1 MAPLVRGS
9 SGNYW
14 ARTSRV
20 SIKICKICK
29 ICKFANLGEREK
41 ASGAG
46 KRSAKTSKLYLSPL
60 DFVVHFC
67 TEIHFARAGDFK
79 TVWLWSQ
86 RRPRC
91 ARTRPSRRRSRPSRE
106 GSVLFHA
113 SHLFKLRTNE
123 DPFTEGGRLFC
134 PIGVSSR
141 MLFFRVPRGRTVH
154 SMWGQHVLFSI
165 NMIRPDPPISRTGV
179 HECIF
184 HADFFF
190 CRAF

>member
-1 MAPLVRGS
+1 MRPMPGS
-9 SGNYW
+9 VPGPALHYW

-79 TVWLWSQ
+79 AVWLWSQ

-113 SHLFKLRTNE
+113 SLLFKLQTKIRLLR
-123 DPFTEGGRLFC
+123 EGAFSVQLVSPLERCFFGSREAARCILCGASTFC
-134 PIGVSSR
+134 SQLI
-141 MLFFRVPRGRTVH
+141 
-154 SMWGQHVLFSI
+154 
-165 NMIRPDPPISRTGV
+165 
-179 HECIF
+179 
-184 HADFFF
+184 
-190 CRAF
+190 